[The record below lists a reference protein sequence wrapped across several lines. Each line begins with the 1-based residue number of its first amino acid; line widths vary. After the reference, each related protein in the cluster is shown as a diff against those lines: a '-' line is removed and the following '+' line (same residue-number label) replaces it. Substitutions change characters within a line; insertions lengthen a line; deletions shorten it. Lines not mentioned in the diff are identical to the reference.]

1 MIYNPCWE
9 LWRKLWWM
17 FKCCNRSQR
26 AYLVHLSKAPACEEE
41 SLHKLDTDTA
51 ILEQVF
57 SSLQLQCLHSTRSL
71 KLCNRIKTTSAP
83 FLSGLLTFRE
93 KKEKA
98 SHSINGLMIKS
109 LNKILISNQSN
120 IYVTVQSW
128 TFVMSYIFP
137 ILVKEKTSIMA
148 KGQHSLQIIWFRY
161 IRLVI

>member
-1 MIYNPCWE
+1 
-9 LWRKLWWM
+9 M

-26 AYLVHLSKAPACEEE
+26 AYLVHLSKATACDEE

-83 FLSGLLTFRE
+83 SLSDLLTFRE
-93 KKEKA
+93 KKEA
-98 SHSINGLMIKS
+98 SHSINGLIIKS
-109 LNKILISNQSN
+109 LNKILILNQSK
-120 IYVTVQSW
+120 IYITVQSW
-128 TFVMSYIFP
+128 TLVMSIFG
-137 ILVKEKTSIMA
+137 KEKTSIMA
-148 KGQHSLQIIWFRY
+148 KGQHSIQIIWFRY